1 VLILSVKLKTQQNKP
16 NLGSQLP
23 FEVRAASALGISVA
37 ADALDYVGA
46 PIFALP
52 IVGDIA
58 DGIVM
63 ALLYRLTGS
72 KKSAAIN
79 AIEFIPFVGDFVP
92 TYTITTLMWVL
103 KEIRKRSGES
113 HRHHRQIITSP
124 TTEHNNDN
132 ARVIRLERDNDAD
145 NDNDYDYGSS
155 SIVYTASNDDNKRES
170 LRTKFMRAYAILRS
184 RAS

>member
-1 VLILSVKLKTQQNKP
+1 MELKTPLDKSNS
-16 NLGSQLP
+16 GSELP

-58 DGIVM
+58 DAAVM
-63 ALLYRLTGS
+63 AVLFRLTGS

-103 KEIRKRSGES
+103 KEVRKKRRSVES
-113 HRHHRQIITSP
+113 RYPHQIVTSSP
-124 TTEHNNDN
+124 TECRDN
-132 ARVIRLERDNDAD
+132 ARVIQLERNNDTTD
-145 NDNDYDYGSS
+145 GNT
-155 SIVYTASNDDNKRES
+155 IYTVAYDNKKES
-170 LRTKFMRAYAILRS
+170 MQTKFMRAYAILRS
-184 RAS
+184 KAL